1 MDTLNH
7 PWVQGSNDASSSL
20 ARPFTPSGRV
30 VIFYR
35 IVLDRLSSAPLL
47 PPSLQSTFYAESGGK
62 IHRLRHPEASISVL
76 DEFESDNDDS
86 LIARNHN
93 GVRER
98 DDGGT
103 TRGNNE
109 RGTFHN

>member
-1 MDTLNH
+1 MDTLNY
-7 PWVQGSNDASSSL
+7 PWVHGSKHASSSL
-20 ARPFTPSGRV
+20 AQPFTPSGRV

-103 TRGNNE
+103 T
-109 RGTFHN
+109 